1 MPSSLPKWLQA
12 ADDGGL
18 SVSEEGPAFSQ
29 DGKVPVQPARAPA
42 LGWPPSTPGGTAV
55 LYVVVLRENSQTIL
69 GISLSPCPHP
79 SLAPQGPFQESH
91 LVLQLCV
98 MTPSLV
104 KEWPS
109 VLHDQLLLGT
119 CRGTAKD
126 I

>member
-1 MPSSLPKWLQA
+1 MTEACPSQRKGPPSPRTVRFQFNLPGLQPWA
-12 ADDGGL
+12 GHHPHQGGL
-18 SVSEEGPAFSQ
+18 LFFT
-29 DGKVPVQPARAPA
+29 
-42 LGWPPSTPGGTAV
+42 W
-55 LYVVVLRENSQTIL
+55 VLRENSQTIL

-79 SLAPQGPFQESH
+79 SLAPQGPCQESH